1 MTALALNYSQ
11 SLFNG
16 IWSVLKKTLQG
27 IMVGYMVARQ
37 TQANHHVAQLLINS
51 GEYRQEDFYVL
62 LADLNRKTIQDIHE
76 KFDD

>member
-1 MTALALNYSQ
+1 M
-11 SLFNG
+11 
-16 IWSVLKKTLQG
+16 I
-27 IMVGYMVARQ
+27 GYMTARQ
-37 TQANHHVAQLLINS
+37 TQANHYVAQKLIDY

>member
-27 IMVGYMVARQ
+27 IMIGYMTARQ
-37 TQANHHVAQLLINS
+37 TQANHYVAQKLIDY

>member
-16 IWSVLKKTLQG
+16 FWRLLKKSIQG
-27 IMVGYMVARQ
+27 VMIGYMIARQ

-51 GEYRQEDFYVL
+51 GEYRQEDYYNLVHQ
-62 LADLNRKTIQDIHE
+62 LNQKTIESIHE
-76 KFDD
+76 KYND